1 MVHLVRG
8 DEIEIKPVEW
18 LRKPMIPFGD
28 VTIVQ
33 GAGGDGK
40 TTMMITIA
48 AMLSKGKLPPS
59 LEDGSLHDA
68 PETKPT
74 STLFLTTENKGSSV
88 VIPKFHNA
96 GGNRTML
103 FFNNELEGHIT
114 LTREELVEAIEG
126 SDARLV
132 IIDPLQAF
140 LPNGTNMGN
149 MAKMRNIMTMLTNVA
164 EEKNCAIVI
173 IGHLNK
179 NEHSRSIYRGSGS
192 VDIASA
198 VRSILLVE
206 PDKKNETIKYVRNI
220 KSNFDG
226 AEHTRIRLEYDENYR
241 LTFREVIEEERL
253 TQIAHASS
261 LLRGLLQNGALPVTE
276 VRSICQREGI
286 SPKTAQRARQRIG
299 AVQKYNGR
307 TALWELP
314 TESGV

>member
-18 LRKPMIPFGD
+18 LWKPMIPFGD

-40 TTMMITIA
+40 TTMMLTIA
-48 AMLSKGKLPPS
+48 AMLANGKLPPS
-59 LEDGSLHDA
+59 LEDGFLNDVPA
-68 PETKPT
+68 TKPA
-74 STLFLTTENKGSSV
+74 STLFLTTENKSGSV
-88 VIPKFHNA
+88 VIPKFQNA
-96 GGNRTML
+96 GGNRSKL
-103 FFNNELEGHIT
+103 FFNNELEGHMT
-114 LTREELVEAIEG
+114 LTREELTEAIDC
-126 SDARLV
+126 SNARLV

-140 LPNGTNMGN
+140 LPNGTSMGN
-149 MAKMRNIMTMLTNVA
+149 MAQMRNIMTMLTNVA

-179 NEHSRSIYRGSGS
+179 SEHSRSIYRGLGS

-206 PDKKNETIKYVRNI
+206 ADKKNEMIKYVRNI

-226 AEHTRIRLEYDENYR
+226 AEHSRIRLEYDDNYR
-241 LTFREVIEEERL
+241 LTFREVVEEGRL

-261 LLRGLLQNGALPVTE
+261 LLRELLQNGALPVTE
-276 VRSICQREGI
+276 VRNICQKEGI
-286 SPKTAQRARQRIG
+286 SSKTAQRARQRIG

-314 TESGV
+314 AE